1 MIDRYLSIWEIAHRW
16 RDVNPDKTDPADLPL
31 NIQDTIRYL
40 CRGVLNGGLHVFY
53 LVTEETLAPDNR
65 HGFTSEVRAYHV
77 NEFPADL
84 SESLSRK
91 YDKDILDGYVVEA
104 ENLFDYCLHDQCT
117 GLITTVDFP
126 SCWGHL
132 INRGHHNESQQKDF
146 DYAQV
151 QPLPLPPNRIDKRHR
166 IEMACQQ
173 IGIML
178 WKKNPQFTN
187 KEIAISNEVQHLG
200 GGSEYE
206 LETVQIWLSEIDPR
220 DSSKKRGRKRKNNS
234 GSINPDPSQPPE
246 N

>member
-1 MIDRYLSIWEIAHRW
+1 MIDSYLSIWEIAHRW
-16 RDVNPDKTDPADLPL
+16 RDVNPDKTDPTDLPL
-31 NIQDTIRYL
+31 NIQDTIRYI
-40 CRGVLNGGLHVFY
+40 CKGALNGSLHLFY
-53 LVTEETLAPDNR
+53 LVTEETLAPDNL

-91 YDKDILDGYVVEA
+91 YDKDILDAYLVEA

-132 INRGHHNESQQKDF
+132 INKGHHNGRPSED
-146 DYAQV
+146 V
-151 QPLPLPPNRIDKRHR
+151 NPLPIQPLHPIRIDKRHR

-178 WKKNPQFTN
+178 WKKNPRLTN

-234 GSINPDPSQPPE
+234 GSINPDSSQLPE
-246 N
+246 K